1 MRKNRI
7 NLEEPSVYGSILI
20 CKVACY
26 SKYMEDMGIVND
38 VWMTCSI
45 DMNDISCIRNVELE
59 DDENYNGLANIYV
72 RGIDSAFLTNIPFEM
87 ALEIFI
93 KYKNNG

>member
-1 MRKNRI
+1 MKSKI
-7 NLEEPSVYGSILI
+7 NMEEPSLYGSILI

-45 DMNDISCIRNVELE
+45 DLYDVCAIRNVELE
-59 DDENYNGLANIYV
+59 EDENYNGLANIYV
-72 RGIDSAFLTNIPFEM
+72 RGYRDWETDRKSTRLNSSHR
-87 ALEIFI
+87 L
-93 KYKNNG
+93 

>member
-1 MRKNRI
+1 MNKNRI
-7 NLEEPSVYGSILI
+7 NLEEPSVYGCILI

-45 DMNDISCIRNVELE
+45 DLNDVSAIRNVELE

-72 RGIDSAFLTNIPFEM
+72 SGIETAFLTNIPFEM

-93 KYKNNG
+93 KFKNNG

>member
-1 MRKNRI
+1 MKSKI
-7 NLEEPSVYGSILI
+7 NMEEPSLYGSILI

-45 DMNDISCIRNVELE
+45 DLYDVCAIRNVELE
-59 DDENYNGLANIYV
+59 EDENYNGLANIYV
-72 RGIDSAFLTNIPFEM
+72 RGVETPFLTNIPFEW

-93 KYKNNG
+93 KFKSNG